1 MQPLLEHR
9 RSFAG
14 YDTRV
19 LELEGE
25 GPAIVLLHGF
35 ADSADTWR
43 LVLHELARVERRAVA
58 VDLPGFAEGG
68 RLRPGRVL
76 PQLDRF
82 VAGVMAYAV
91 DEGESGIVAG
101 NSLGGTVALR
111 AAGAAGEDHDRRP
124 LPPVAGCVPIAPAGF
139 DMAGWFRLLERNP
152 ILQVLLAI
160 PAPLPEPVVREA
172 VGRVYGT
179 LAFARPGSV
188 DRRVVDAFTSHHRDR
203 ATVARYLRTAR
214 RLLPELAYP
223 FHLDRISCPVLL
235 VWGDRD
241 RMVSHRGAERIVA
254 ALPETDVCLLEGCGH
269 CPQIEEFEQVSEL
282 LLEFPRQTSPVA

>member
-9 RSFAG
+9 HAFAG

-19 LELEGE
+19 LELEGD
-25 GPAIVLLHGF
+25 GPAVVLLHGF

-43 LVLHELARVERRAVA
+43 LVLAGLARADRRAVA
-58 VDLPGFAEGG
+58 VDMPGFAGAA

-82 VAGVMAYAV
+82 VAAVVDYAA
-91 DEGESGIVAG
+91 EGGEPAIVAG

-111 AAGAAGEDHDRRP
+111 AAGAAGEADGRRAAP
-124 LPPVAGCVPIAPAGF
+124 RVGGCIPIAPAGL
-139 DMAGWFRLLERNP
+139 DMARWFRLLERNP
-152 ILQVLLAI
+152 VLQVLLAV

-172 VGRVYGT
+172 VGRVYGA
-179 LAFARPGSV
+179 LAFARPGTI
-188 DRRVVDAFTSHHRDR
+188 DRRVVEAFTSHHRDR
-203 ATVARYLRTAR
+203 ATIARYFRTAR

-223 FHLDRISCPVLL
+223 FQLERVTCPVLL

-241 RMVSHRGAERIVA
+241 RMVSPRGVDRIVA
-254 ALPETDVCLLEGCGH
+254 ALPGTEVEVIEGCGH
-269 CPQIEEFEQVSEL
+269 CPQIEAFERVAQL
-282 LLEFPRQTSPVA
+282 LLEFPRQPAGVA